1 MSLDFCFGLNV
12 KARRLPGFSA
22 DLRLSGVSR
31 ISVEMVEATKGFMI
45 GDNMVTGVSVVGR
58 MQNRFDSLSRRIADG
73 LCRGAGGSR
82 QLTVEME

>member
-12 KARRLPGFSA
+12 KARRWPGFSA

-45 GDNMVTGVSVVGR
+45 GDNMVTGVSVVHR

-73 LCRGAGGSR
+73 LCRAAGGSG